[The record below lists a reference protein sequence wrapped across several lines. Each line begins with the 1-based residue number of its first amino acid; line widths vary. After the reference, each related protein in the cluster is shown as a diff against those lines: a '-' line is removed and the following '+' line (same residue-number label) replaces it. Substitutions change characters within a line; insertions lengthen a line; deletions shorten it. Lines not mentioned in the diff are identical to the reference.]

1 MPLFFVAVGMLFDP
15 SILIRQP
22 LQVLAVLA
30 IVVFGKSLAALG
42 IVRVLGGSMR
52 TALIVSAAL
61 AQIGEF
67 SFILA
72 GLGVNLRLLPAE
84 GLNLIVAGALLSITF
99 NPAVFSAAIAF
110 SGREGKR
117 RREAGWP
124 VTRGNL
130 QRSL

>member
-1 MPLFFVAVGMLFDP
+1 
-15 SILIRQP
+15 
-22 LQVLAVLA
+22 
-30 IVVFGKSLAALG
+30 
-42 IVRVLGGSMR
+42 MR

-99 NPAVFSAAIAF
+99 NPVVFSAAIAF
-110 SGREGKR
+110 AGRKGKR
-117 RREAGWP
+117 RQEA
-124 VTRGNL
+124 
-130 QRSL
+130 